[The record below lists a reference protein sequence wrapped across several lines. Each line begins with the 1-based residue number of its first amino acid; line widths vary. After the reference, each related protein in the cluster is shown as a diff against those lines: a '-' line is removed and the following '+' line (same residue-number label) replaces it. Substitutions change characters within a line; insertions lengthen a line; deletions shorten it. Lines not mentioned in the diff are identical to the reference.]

1 MCTRKFYKVK
11 FFEIFDLIYSDLKG
25 LYEDIEARQIVKMLF
40 SEVLDMKA
48 HELFLNKNLEVTK
61 EQQEELSRKVD
72 LLLQAKPIQY
82 VIGKSEF
89 LDWEFFVNENVLI
102 PRPET
107 EELVLW
113 VDSEITNHERIL
125 DIGTGSG
132 VIPISL
138 KLLNGKRK
146 VFALDISE
154 KSLAVAQKNS
164 KTLEAEVEFFQHD
177 ILSERELFQNKFDI
191 VVSNPPYVLE
201 SEKLEMHANVLEHE
215 PHIALFVSDKDPIIF
230 YRKISELAQNILV
243 PDGKIYFEINP
254 KFAVQIQTL
263 LENLGFVEIR
273 SKKDFSGKIRFIS
286 AKK

>member
-1 MCTRKFYKVK
+1 MCTRKSSKVK
-11 FFEIFDLIYSDLKG
+11 FFELFDLIYSDLKA
-25 LYEDIEARQIVKMLF
+25 LYGDTEARQIVKMLF
-40 SEVLDMKA
+40 SEVLDMRD
-48 HELFLNKNLEVTK
+48 HELFLNKNLELTK
-61 EQQEELSRKVD
+61 EQQDELSQKAD

-82 VIGKSEF
+82 VIGKTEF
-89 LDWEFFVNENVLI
+89 LDWEFFVNEHVLI

-113 VDSEITNHERIL
+113 IDSEIANHERIL

-138 KLLNGKRK
+138 KLLNEKRE

-154 KSLAVAQKNS
+154 KSLAVAQRNAKI
-164 KTLEAEVEFFQHD
+164 LDAEVQFLQHN
-177 ILSERELFQNKFDI
+177 ILSESELSQNNFDV

-215 PHIALFVSDKDPIIF
+215 PHIALFVSDENPIIF
-230 YRKISELAQNILV
+230 YWKISELAQNILV
-243 PDGKIYFEINP
+243 LGGKIYFEINP
-254 KFAVQIQTL
+254 KFAIQIQKL